1 MIRGPW
7 GWLAAMAWLACSTG
21 CDPAQHDDDA
31 WDDDAAE
38 DDDGDDDAGDDDVAD
53 DDTSATGDDDLEH
66 DYACTAVGSGYSDGF
81 FALRGFGGKLYAG
94 QFGYGHEGQS
104 MLYRHAPWE
113 LVQPGL
119 TGISE
124 SVCALLE
131 FDGQLYAN
139 TESSGDIFRSADG
152 LNWSRVHDG
161 GNHTIG
167 CGLEEFGGRLYAVNY
182 DNGDGEH
189 GTVLRSSNGSDWET
203 VYDSGGTPLYIRE
216 IVAHDGVI
224 HALAVDESSQQ
235 GYRLSSSDGSSW
247 TQAETPSRFFRG
259 YSWNGYLWIAS
270 TDRTSNG
277 VPGIWR
283 FDGSN
288 TVQVHHEAKHYVT
301 ELTEFDGALFA
312 GTSDGW
318 KDDEGTSSLLMSRDG
333 DSWETVCDF
342 PELAA
347 WSIATSGDHL
357 YVGTWQ
363 YGDGG
368 QVYEVEIVEVPADDD
383 DDDDDDTGTGVDCS
397 LISAANPAWEVCETG
412 PGSCAGVFTDGAGCA
427 AYCAPAGL
435 SCTARF
441 GGEPGCI
448 KEPENV
454 WDCHADNGHQ
464 SDWCEC
470 G

>member
-1 MIRGPW
+1 MGW
-7 GWLAAMAWLACSTG
+7 GARVGLAALLGFAGSPG
-21 CDPAQHDDDA
+21 CTPSLHDDDG
-31 WDDDAAE
+31 DDDVA
-38 DDDGDDDAGDDDVAD
+38 DDDAGDDDVGD
-53 DDTSATGDDDLEH
+53 DDATGDDDTGDDDVVH
-66 DYACTAVGSGYSDGF
+66 DYTCAAVGSGYSDGF
-81 FALRGFGGKLYAG
+81 FALRGFGGALYAG
-94 QFGYGHEGQS
+94 QFGYGHEDES
-104 MLYRHAPWE
+104 MLYRYPPWE

-139 TESSGDIFRSADG
+139 TESSGDIFRTADG
-152 LNWSRVHDG
+152 VNWTRVHDG
-161 GNHTIG
+161 SSHTIG
-167 CGLEEFGGRLYAVNY
+167 CGLEVFGGRLYAINY
-182 DNGDGEH
+182 DNGDKEH
-189 GTVLRSSNGSDWET
+189 GRILRSGNGSDWET
-203 VYDSGGTPLYIRE
+203 VYDSGGTSMYIRE
-216 IVAHDGVI
+216 IVAHDGVL
-224 HALAVDESSQQ
+224 HAFAVDEDTSQ
-235 GYRLSSSDGSSW
+235 GYRISSSDGTSW
-247 TQAETPSRFFRG
+247 TPVETPSRFFRG
-259 YSWNGYLWIAS
+259 YSWDGYLWIAS
-270 TDRTSNG
+270 TDRSSNG
-277 VPGIWR
+277 AAGVWR

-288 TVQVHHEAKHYVT
+288 PVQVHGEVKHYVT
-301 ELTEFDGALFA
+301 ELVEFDGALFA

-318 KDDEGTSSLLMSRDG
+318 KDDVGTSSLLMSRDG

-363 YGDGG
+363 YGGG
-368 QVYEVEIVEVPADDD
+368 GLVYEVSFVEVQSDDD
-383 DDDDDDTGTGVDCS
+383 DDDDDDTGTGVDCA

-412 PGSCAGVFTDGAGCA
+412 PDTCAGVFTDGAGCA

-435 SCTARF
+435 ACTARY

-448 KEPENV
+448 KEPQNV
-454 WDCHADNGHQ
+454 LDCHEDNGHQ